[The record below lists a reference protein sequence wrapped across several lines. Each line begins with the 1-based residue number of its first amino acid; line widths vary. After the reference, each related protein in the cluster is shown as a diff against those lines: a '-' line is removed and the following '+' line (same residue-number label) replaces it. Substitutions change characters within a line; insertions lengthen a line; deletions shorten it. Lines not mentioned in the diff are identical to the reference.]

1 MEGPILNHRSEL
13 PASVSSLLD
22 YYPPRTNDGTQDD
35 GRHLAANVY
44 RVHSLSLFLSL
55 SLSLSLLSVRERTFA
70 HASQFLAQTIVCERS
85 YQRGIRMI

>member
-55 SLSLSLLSVRERTFA
+55 SLSLSLCFLCVNARSPTHHNFWLKRSFA
-70 HASQFLAQTIVCERS
+70 
-85 YQRGIRMI
+85 RGLTNEGFG